1 MVNAQK
7 IKELMQEKGIAN
19 KEMAETVGVS
29 EAMMTYITRGL
40 REPNVRTLA
49 LVAHK
54 LDVTVDELLT
64 FNV

>member
-7 IKELMQEKGIAN
+7 IRELMQEKGIQN
-19 KEMAETVGVS
+19 KEMAEAVGVS
-29 EAMMTYITRGL
+29 EPMMSYIASGL

-54 LDVTVDELLT
+54 LDVTVDELLISL
-64 FNV
+64 